1 MFVQMQDLIMA
12 DAPSAILYQ
21 PVFNGMYGKNVGGF
35 YYHPV
40 WSLQFQEMWKLDGK

>member
-1 MFVQMQDLIMA
+1 MFVQMQDLIMD

-21 PVFNGMYGKNVGGF
+21 PVWNGMCGKNVGGY

-40 WSLQFQEMWKLDGK
+40 WSLQFQEMWKTGR